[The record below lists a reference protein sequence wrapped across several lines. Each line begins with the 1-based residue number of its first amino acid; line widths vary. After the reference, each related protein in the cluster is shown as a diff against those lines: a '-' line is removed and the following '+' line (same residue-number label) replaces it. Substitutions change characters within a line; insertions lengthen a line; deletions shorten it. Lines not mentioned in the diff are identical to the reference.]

1 MEVGSLQ
8 DEAISDLFGW
18 EAARYRIRQ
27 DYAKEFDKGQV
38 EAEKIYAQLCLS
50 LVRKVPEH
58 NLDLSRLQSG
68 EASAQ
73 EANEKLMAAIQLN
86 EERKRKLSSWLDE
99 VGRMVRVRFMNS
111 WEMSIQR
118 CLRFASIDVILGFF
132 WWISTAVLPR
142 PLHFPIRHL
151 SPVGFFQFLSISFN
165 FFQFLSELFFSI
177 FLVFFR
183 NSAGE
188 QLEIPCGCLRRHP
201 TAAPWHS
208 SPALRRRGGGRGRV
222 GCGNY
227 TLRSED
233 RGSIQDAWDIP

>member
-1 MEVGSLQ
+1 MRSS
-8 DEAISDLFGW
+8 AF
-18 EAARYRIRQ
+18 R
-27 DYAKEFDKGQV
+27 
-38 EAEKIYAQLCLS
+38 LCE
-50 LVRKVPEH
+50 KVPEH

-165 FFQFLSELFFSI
+165 FFPNCFSPFFS
-177 FLVFFR
+177 FF
-183 NSAGE
+183 S
-188 QLEIPCGCLRRHP
+188 EIPQVNSWRSPADVFDAILQQRP
-201 TAAPWHS
+201 DHS

>member
-8 DEAISDLFGW
+8 DEAISDFFGW

-118 CLRFASIDVILGFF
+118 CLRCASIDVILGFF
-132 WWISTAVLPR
+132 WWISTAVGTAPT
-142 PLHFPIRHL
+142 PPFPNSTFVACWI
-151 SPVGFFQFLSISFN
+151 LSISFN

-233 RGSIQDAWDIP
+233 RRSIQDRWDIP